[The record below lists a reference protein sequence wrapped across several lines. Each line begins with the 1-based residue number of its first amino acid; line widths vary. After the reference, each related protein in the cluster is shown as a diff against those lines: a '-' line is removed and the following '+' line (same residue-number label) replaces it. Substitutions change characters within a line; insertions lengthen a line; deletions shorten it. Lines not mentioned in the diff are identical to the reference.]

1 MKELNYS
8 IYLRDTPRVLNGNF
22 QLCRLLDLQSSGGE
36 WRGVRP
42 DEFEITIR
50 LESTDLTA
58 EDVQDG
64 IRTSMPFPHV
74 YIKKPGSHYNSG
86 FFAPRKAFVLIYR
99 GEDAHKFYKLGLN
112 SSHLAW
118 QIVVTDEIKNLMKRI
133 KETLEVLHLHG
144 AMDKLDALAEQLFRE
159 LIIQG
164 MANSGIDVEECRI
177 RQAASWLT
185 GHYLEE
191 IDLDMFFKKSGF
203 SRRSFYR
210 HWEKIFHESPK
221 TFLRKLRL
229 QEAERLLGYHSYSI
243 ADIALRLRFKDVS
256 HFIRIFRERTGMTPL
271 QYRRRIFSAGS
282 RTV

>member
-1 MKELNYS
+1 MILHAAVIEY
-8 IYLRDTPRVLNGNF
+8 IGAYLRTPLDAFLGSL
-22 QLCRLLDLQSSGGE
+22 QRLL
-36 WRGVRP
+36 
-42 DEFEITIR
+42 
-50 LESTDLTA
+50 
-58 EDVQDG
+58 
-64 IRTSMPFPHV
+64 
-74 YIKKPGSHYNSG
+74 
-86 FFAPRKAFVLIYR
+86 
-99 GEDAHKFYKLGLN
+99 
-112 SSHLAW
+112 
-118 QIVVTDEIKNLMKRI
+118 
-133 KETLEVLHLHG
+133 
-144 AMDKLDALAEQLFRE
+144 RE

-164 MANSGIDVEECRI
+164 MANSGMDVEECRI

-271 QYRRRIFSAGS
+271 QYRRRIFSAGN